1 MFGTKVLHEAAY
13 NVSIF
18 QLRQNMYPL
27 NISSNLTWMKAKG
40 TPIMQPIYFP
50 DHSWFEKFMHFCGQ
64 SLCQSYLT
72 SFVIKIF
79 FYTSKN
85 SDKFKKKENWK
96 ELSMLVAC
104 NIEMNAYN
112 EKINFLL

>member
-1 MFGTKVLHEAAY
+1 
-13 NVSIF
+13 
-18 QLRQNMYPL
+18 
-27 NISSNLTWMKAKG
+27 MKAKG

-50 DHSWFEKFMHFCGQ
+50 DHSWFEKFMNFRGQ

-85 SDKFKKKENWK
+85 CDKFQKGKTEN

-104 NIEMNAYN
+104 NI
-112 EKINFLL
+112 